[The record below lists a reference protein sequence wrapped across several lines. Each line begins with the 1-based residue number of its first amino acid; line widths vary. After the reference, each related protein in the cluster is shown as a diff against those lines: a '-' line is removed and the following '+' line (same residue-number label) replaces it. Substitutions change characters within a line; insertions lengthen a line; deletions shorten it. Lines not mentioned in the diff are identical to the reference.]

1 VRGSR
6 GYRLAL
12 VVLLAGA
19 VAVIVAY
26 GRTWTT
32 TVVVDP
38 GLPTVAVTL
47 SGSDLD
53 PAGAALGLVGLAGVA
68 GLVATRRTG
77 RIVTGV
83 ALSLAGVAVLAL
95 ALRFALTWSSGTGSA
110 TAITRLVAE
119 RTGATALG
127 VTTATSWWL
136 LAAVGGALVAA
147 AGIAAVAYGATW
159 PTLGRR
165 YDSSTA
171 AGPAADRTRSA
182 WDRLDDGEDPTADE
196 DPAGRAGGA

>member
-12 VVLLAGA
+12 GALLLGS
-19 VAVIVAY
+19 VAVVVAY
-26 GRTWTT
+26 GRTWIT

-38 GLPTVAVTL
+38 GLPTVVVALT
-47 SGSDLD
+47 GGDLD

-77 RIVTGV
+77 RIV
-83 ALSLAGVAVLAL
+83 AGVAVLAL
-95 ALRFALTWSSGTGSA
+95 ALRFALTWSTGSGA
-110 TAITRLVAE
+110 GANVLRLVAE
-119 RTGATALG
+119 RSGATAVG
-127 VTTATSWWL
+127 VSSATSWWV
-136 LAAVGGALVAA
+136 LAAVGGALVA
-147 AGIAAVAYGATW
+147 GSGLAAVAYGGTW

-165 YDSSTA
+165 YDA
-171 AGPAADRTRSA
+171 APVATSVDPARSA
-182 WDRLDDGEDPTADE
+182 WDQLDDGEDPTADD

>member
-12 VVLLAGA
+12 GALLLGS
-19 VAVIVAY
+19 VAVVVAY

-38 GLPTVAVTL
+38 GLPTVVVALT
-47 SGSDLD
+47 GGDLD

-77 RIVTGV
+77 RIVTGA

-95 ALRFALTWSSGTGSA
+95 ALRFALTWSTGSGA
-110 TAITRLVAE
+110 GASVLRLVAE
-119 RTGATALG
+119 RSGATATG
-127 VTTATSWWL
+127 VSSATSWWV
-136 LAAVGGALVAA
+136 LAAVGGALVA
-147 AGIAAVAYGATW
+147 GSGLAAVAYGGTW

-165 YDSSTA
+165 YDA
-171 AGPAADRTRSA
+171 APAATAVDPARSA
-182 WDRLDDGEDPTADE
+182 WDQLDDGEDPTADD

>member
-1 VRGSR
+1 MRGAR

-12 VVLLAGA
+12 LILLVGA

-47 SGSDLD
+47 TGSDLD
-53 PAGAALGLVGLAGVA
+53 PVGAALGLVGLAGVA
-68 GLVATRRTG
+68 GLIATRRTG
-77 RIVTGV
+77 RIVTGT

-95 ALRFALTWSSGTGSA
+95 ALRFALTWSSATGSA
-110 TAITRLVAE
+110 DAVARLVAE
-119 RTGATALG
+119 RSGATALG

-147 AGIAAVAYGATW
+147 AGIAAVAVGPTW
-159 PTLGRR
+159 PMLGRR
-165 YDSSTA
+165 YDA
-171 AGPAADRTRSA
+171 ADPSPAADPTRSA
-182 WDRLDDGEDPTADE
+182 WDRLDDGEDPTADD